1 MYCIFTYI
9 SLIFMVNAGIYI
21 PYTDPVG
28 IRIYIYMYTYVILSI
43 LAGLSLVDP
52 QDS

>member
-28 IRIYIYMYTYVILSI
+28 IRIYMYTYVILSI